1 MENKTISYL
10 NSKVWYRSLKV
21 IFILSFI
28 LAIIFPLIGVYFEYK
43 PEFDNKKSYVV
54 CKDGRTVSLED
65 NNIYLYSSYV
75 GGDDDLTIK
84 KRCTAALTFDEFKK
98 DLSDYASIERLL
110 ENRSDGFDVDN
121 AIKAGYSKEEVQKY
135 LEKTINKTEYK
146 LVSIYTPIH
155 WVAVVGYSFLIILS
169 VIVFFEIIK
178 RIFYYIVLGVIKPKK

>member
-10 NSKVWYRSLKV
+10 NSKMWYRSLKV

-28 LAIIFPLIGVYFEYK
+28 LAIIFSLIGVYFEYK
-43 PEFDNKKSYVV
+43 PEFDNEKSYVV

-75 GGDDDLTIK
+75 GSDDDLTIK
-84 KRCTAALTFDEFKK
+84 QRCGHSLTLEELKNGV
-98 DLSDYASIERLL
+98 SDDMIIERLL
-110 ENRSDGFDVDN
+110 ANRSKGFDVDN
-121 AIKAGYSKEEVQKY
+121 AIKSGYSKEEIKEY
-135 LEKTINKTEYK
+135 LIKNIDQTEYK

-169 VIVFFEIIK
+169 MIVLFEIIK
-178 RIFYYIVLGVIKPKK
+178 RIFYYIVLGTIRPKK